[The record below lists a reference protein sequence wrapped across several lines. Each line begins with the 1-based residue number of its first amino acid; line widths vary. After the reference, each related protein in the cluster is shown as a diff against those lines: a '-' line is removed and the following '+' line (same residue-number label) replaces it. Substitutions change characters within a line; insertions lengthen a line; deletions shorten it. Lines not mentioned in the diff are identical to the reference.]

1 MSAQLLAAL
10 GNVLF
15 VGAVLTISIRLLW
28 LWRRT
33 REWPE
38 LLISSGL
45 LVLSLVGFPLLA
57 VSGLAEKT
65 IAEVNSTILA
75 AGLVA
80 LASSVVLL
88 QAFTWRTFRP
98 RSSAALAFVVATA
111 VAAFVV
117 AGLFHH
123 AVVTAQPHLDP
134 VAVHS
139 PYSLGVRLLF
149 EVWYAWMGFESLLE
163 WSRARR
169 RLALGL
175 SDPVVVN
182 RFLLWGSMGVVLA
195 FNGAVAMMLEAQGL
209 SPMVDALPAI
219 WLGMNGTVAGVLMFL
234 TFVPPAGYVRWVRRH
249 HDTALG

>member
-10 GNVLF
+10 GNALF
-15 VGAVLTISIRLLW
+15 VGAVLTISVRLLW

-57 VSGLAEKT
+57 MSGLDAKT
-65 IAEVNSTILA
+65 VGEVNPTILG
-75 AGLVA
+75 AGLMA
-80 LASSVVLL
+80 LATSVVLL

-98 RSSAALAFVVATA
+98 RSRAALGFVIATGA
-111 VAAFVV
+111 AAFVV

-134 VAVHS
+134 IAVHS
-139 PYSLGVRLLF
+139 PYSLAVRLLF
-149 EVWYAWMGFESLLE
+149 EIWYAWMGVESLLE

-175 SDPVVVN
+175 SDPVAVN

-195 FNGAVAMMLEAQGL
+195 GNGAVAMVLEAQGL
-209 SPMVDALPAI
+209 SPMSDALPAI
-219 WLGMNGTVAGVLMFL
+219 WLGMNGMVAGVLMFL
-234 TFVPPAGYVRWVRRH
+234 TFVPPPGYVRWIRRH
-249 HDTALG
+249 QDTTLG